1 MVLFAKFE
9 FGEIDKSC
17 TKLPCS
23 LTFSDNN
30 IQKQVKQQL
39 LQHGIQLEE
48 FGGDIQAVEVSAL
61 KVLDPHTGFHHFTE
75 IVQTFHNK
83 YIFNKKTFQVEIW
96 KIY

>member
-9 FGEIDKSC
+9 FGRINKSC

-30 IQKQVKQQL
+30 MQKQVKQQL

-61 KVLDPHTGFHHFTE
+61 KVLDPHWLPPFYRNRSDFS
-75 IVQTFHNK
+75 
-83 YIFNKKTFQVEIW
+83 
-96 KIY
+96 

>member
-9 FGEIDKSC
+9 FGRINKSC
-17 TKLPCS
+17 AKLPHS

-30 IQKQVKQQL
+30 MQKQVKQQL

-61 KVLDPHTGFHHFTE
+61 KVLDPHWFSPLFLQKPFRLF
-75 IVQTFHNK
+75 IINIF
-83 YIFNKKTFQVEIW
+83 FNKKNFPS
-96 KIY
+96 